1 MEREMKLPVTE
12 ALIQWLHGLDITPS
26 EIIDRGGPPKDALY
40 RLLRGDTHVLSDAN
54 TERLA
59 RGLNKTVHQLAEIA
73 LGNCGSATA
82 SVADGARA
90 YGRGRRV
97 NPVDVY
103 PVRVYGLSQ
112 AKELKG
118 DVWGNVV
125 PETEEGLETMYT
137 ADPHVVAG
145 FRVAGQ
151 SMEQRGIHD
160 GDIVSCRTVESPADV
175 PPDAVVVAKVDDEVY
190 VKRYRRVGDTV
201 LLLSAG
207 ADGRDLEVHASDIQ
221 WLLRAVEVVHKL

>member
-1 MEREMKLPVTE
+1 VKNDR
-12 ALIQWLHGLDITPS
+12 
-26 EIIDRGGPPKDALY
+26 IIA
-40 RLLRGDTHVLSDAN
+40 A
-54 TERLA
+54 
-59 RGLNKTVHQLAEIA
+59 A
-73 LGNCGSATA
+73 LGLAAERAGSNAELGRQVGIHGATIGKYRNGIISQIDDDSWELLYPA
-82 SVADGARA
+82 LRPFLPPGAKYMPRSRLDSPSQVREITIHDYAAGESVR
-90 YGRGRRV
+90 
-97 NPVDVY
+97 PVDVR
-103 PVRVYGLSQ
+103 PVPVYGLSQ
-112 AKELKG
+112 AQGMSG
-118 DVWGNVV
+118 DVWGDV
-125 PETEEGLETMYT
+125 PPDAEEGLDIMYT

-160 GDIVSCRTVESPADV
+160 GDIVACRRVESPTDV
-175 PPDAVVVAKVDDEVY
+175 PPDCVVVAKIDDEVY